1 MDNSHTHFGPSSAIP
16 QVTSPA
22 GIKLGVKG
30 LVLTEIAVASIQ
42 LSGFGSGSALDA
54 WMVSALKVSPQP
66 NTFVSVADGRVDI
79 AAIAPATWLMS
90 GAAADLDSVIASA
103 GVELGGVAAITELS
117 DGRNVFLQLEGEPA
131 ATVLSKYIDMDF
143 EGGALAPG
151 RCASTGIH
159 DTAVL
164 VSCRRPNLFQLVVHR
179 SMAASLAE
187 TLVDGAAEFGINVAR
202 LEK

>member
-1 MDNSHTHFGPSSAIP
+1 MDNSHTHFGPDSAIP

-22 GIKLGVKG
+22 AIKPGAQG
-30 LVLTEIAVASIQ
+30 LVLTEMAVASIQ
-42 LSGFGSGSALDA
+42 LSGFGSGSALAA
-54 WMVSALKVSPQP
+54 WMASALKVAPQP
-66 NTFVSVADGRVDI
+66 NTFVSLAEGRVDI

-90 GAAADLDSVIASA
+90 GVAADLDSIVASA
-103 GVELGGVAAITELS
+103 RVELEEVAAITELS

-131 ATVLSKYIDMDF
+131 ATVLSKYIDIDF

-164 VSCRRPNLFQLVVHR
+164 VICRRPDLFQIVVHR
-179 SMAASLAE
+179 SLAPSLAE
-187 TLVDGAAEFGINVAR
+187 TLVDGAAEFGVNVER
-202 LEK
+202 LGE

>member
-1 MDNSHTHFGPSSAIP
+1 
-16 QVTSPA
+16 
-22 GIKLGVKG
+22 IKLGVKG

-103 GVELGGVAAITELS
+103 GVELGEVAAITELS

-143 EGGALAPG
+143 EGGALAP
-151 RCASTGIH
+151 
-159 DTAVL
+159 
-164 VSCRRPNLFQLVVHR
+164 
-179 SMAASLAE
+179 
-187 TLVDGAAEFGINVAR
+187 
-202 LEK
+202 